1 MFHDIDDAL
10 QLPNLILKEGIN
22 PISLELMD
30 TNCIRLCKKNLKIDL
45 PHAEEENVTYVI
57 ITIDGLTEDETDQK
71 MEKIVSLCES
81 IHAVDLL
88 MADQDRIWRARRDIA
103 EATRIESLVFYAE
116 DIVVPIDKISTL
128 IKKLPDLEGKYGIR
142 TITAA
147 HIGDGNIHV
156 HAMQCDTPDDV
167 WNEKLD
173 AFHQDLYGLVYQ
185 LGGRLSGEHGIGC
198 KKIKEMETFT
208 NPVQLEYM
216 REIKKVFDPEDIL
229 NPGKIF
235 TLPE

>member
-1 MFHDIDDAL
+1 
-10 QLPNLILKEGIN
+10 
-22 PISLELMD
+22 
-30 TNCIRLCKKNLKIDL
+30 
-45 PHAEEENVTYVI
+45 
-57 ITIDGLTEDETDQK
+57 
-71 MEKIVSLCES
+71 
-81 IHAVDLL
+81 
-88 MADQDRIWRARRDIA
+88 
-103 EATRIESLVFYAE
+103 
-116 DIVVPIDKISTL
+116 
-128 IKKLPDLEGKYGIR
+128 
-142 TITAA
+142 
-147 HIGDGNIHV
+147 
-156 HAMQCDTPDDV
+156 MQCDTPDDV